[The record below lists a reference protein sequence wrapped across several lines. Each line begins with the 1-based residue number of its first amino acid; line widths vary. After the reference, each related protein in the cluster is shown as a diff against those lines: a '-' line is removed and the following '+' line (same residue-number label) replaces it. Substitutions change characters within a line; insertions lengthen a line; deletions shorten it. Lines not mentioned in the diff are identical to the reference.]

1 MTTTTQ
7 EPRQSPGDI
16 QAKGWFSALKR
27 ARPRMKELNI
37 SLLASGVAFWAML
50 SLFPAIIAL
59 VMVYGLVANPDD
71 VTEQIENAFSGLS
84 EDAKAA
90 VSDPITTIASDQ
102 SSALSFGL
110 IISLAVLLWSASS
123 GMQNLMQAL
132 TTAYEQEE
140 TRGFVKL
147 RATAL
152 VLSIGALLLA
162 VVLIGVVGVV
172 PPILEDLFP
181 DGPLRWVLLAVEV
194 VVLLLLL
201 VAVVTALYRFAP
213 ANKPAG
219 LKWGSTGAVFTA
231 VLLVLFTVLF
241 TLYVQ
246 NFGSYNKTYGAL
258 AGVIILMLWLYYS
271 AYVLLI
277 GALVNAEGMREAKGN
292 AEAEPEGVDR
302 DVVRSPN
309 EDTQERKLRK
319 A

>member
-1 MTTTTQ
+1 MTATTQ
-7 EPRQSPGDI
+7 EPKQAPSEI
-16 QAKGWFSALKR
+16 EAKGWFNALKR
-27 ARPRMKELNI
+27 AKPRMKELNV

-59 VMVYGLVANPDD
+59 VMVYGLVADPDD
-71 VTEQIENAFSGLS
+71 VTDQIENAFSGLS

-90 VSDPITTIASDQ
+90 VADPISTIASDQ
-102 SSALSFGL
+102 SSALSLGL
-110 IISLAVLLWSASS
+110 VISLALVLWAASS

-140 TRGFVKL
+140 TRGFVRL

-152 VLSIGALLLA
+152 ILSIGALLLA

-172 PPILEDLFP
+172 PPILNELFP
-181 DGPLRWVLLAVEV
+181 EGPLRWVLLALEA

-201 VAVVTALYRFAP
+201 IAVVAALYRYAP

-219 LKWGSTGAVFTA
+219 WTWGSTGAVFTA
-231 VLLVLFTVLF
+231 VVLVIFTVLF

-246 NFGSYNKTYGAL
+246 NFSSYNKTYGAL

-277 GALVNAEGMREAKGN
+277 GALVNAEGMREAHGN

-302 DVVRSPN
+302 DVVRSPD
-309 EDTQERKLRK
+309 EDVKERTERT